1 VVRNVKCPSN
11 PPKGDQ
17 FTVRNAFLN
26 TGNPGIN
33 FFLRYFADI
42 VAEHLKF
49 ISGEFLISS
58 THSEAEK

>member
-26 TGNPGIN
+26 TGNPGTNSFFKTIN
-33 FFLRYFADI
+33 SNQNGIAEQFFASDSQRNVKLR
-42 VAEHLKF
+42 
-49 ISGEFLISS
+49 
-58 THSEAEK
+58 